1 VLTVDSFFQRLIP
14 PLTDGELSVLEASI
28 LKEGCRE
35 PLVIWKDHGIIV
47 DGHNRYAICEKYGL
61 AFRTVEQEFEDR
73 DDVVRWM
80 CVNQLGRRNLTDLA
94 RADLRGI
101 YHNSIK
107 RKLGRPKKRAQNEPF
122 SGRTDVAVA
131 ALDGVNKSTVKR
143 DVKLAESLDLVVTV
157 VSAERSD
164 FTSGQRKIRR
174 GDILEL
180 AAAAAEDP
188 DAAQRAWA
196 KVVDQGPTC
205 GAIRA
210 ALREVRNEAA
220 AETLVE
226 TSDALVEIING
237 DFYEESASLAVG
249 SVDAI
254 ITDPPYPQQYLP
266 LWDQLGEMAMRTLK
280 PGGWCIAYS
289 GKQHLDQVIRKMTD
303 AGLAFYWQII
313 FKQTVTAT
321 IHARKVNTTY
331 KPILVFQKPPI
342 TPPESY
348 FMDIIQGHGIEKD
361 GHEWQQSENGFA
373 TLIEQFT
380 NVGDLIVEPF
390 AGAGTC
396 PAVAKKLNRRCIAYE
411 IDEGSHAISCQR
423 VFGTKVD

>member
-1 VLTVDSFFQRLIP
+1 VLTVDPFFQRLIP
-14 PLTDGELSVLEASI
+14 PLTDGELSVLEASV
-28 LKEGCRE
+28 LKDGCRE
-35 PLVIWKDHGIIV
+35 PLVVWKGHNTIV

-73 DDVVRWM
+73 DEVVRWM
-80 CVNQLGRRNLTDLA
+80 CINQLGRRNLTDLA

-101 YHNSIK
+101 YYNSIK
-107 RKLGRPKKRAQNEPF
+107 RAPHRPKKGTQKEDL
-122 SGRTDVAVA
+122 SGKTDVAVA
-131 ALDGVNKSTVKR
+131 RADGVHKSTVGR
-143 DVKLAESLDLVVTV
+143 DVKLANSLDIVVRV
-157 VSAERSD
+157 VSVERSE
-164 FTSGQRKIRR
+164 FTSGHRKIRR
-174 GDILEL
+174 GDILSL
-180 AAAAAEDP
+180 AEAAGEDP
-188 DAAQRAWA
+188 DAAKRAWA
-196 KVVDQGPTC
+196 KVVEQGPTC

-210 ALREVRNEAA
+210 ALREVRNETAV
-220 AETLVE
+220 ETLTE
-226 TSDALVEIING
+226 SSDALIEMIHG
-237 DFYEESASLAVG
+237 DFYERSTSLATE

-303 AGLAFYWQII
+303 AGLSFYWQII

-321 IHARKVNTTY
+321 IHARKVNTVY

-361 GHEWQQSENGFA
+361 GHQWQQSENGFA

-423 VFGTKVD
+423 IFGTKEH